1 MGQTGAVRRPASTRE
16 WVGRQQVGGWLWLGL
31 LVGIFAIAAGIFVIA
46 AGPTTGSHPM
56 PTWAAWLLGVVLIL
70 VGFGLAFAG
79 RVFSTTTVRI
89 NGDAFWWALWPSHR
103 YVRRYRWDDVAS
115 VDLVEVNGI
124 KHWLGY
130 GYRWMPNKGAA
141 VVLKNG
147 GAIHLTFTSGKE
159 FTITVDDA
167 AAGVEFAYAFVQ
179 YHQNPT
185 EHTPPMIPSAS
196 ARAGGLGADASN
208 AKNDVI
214 GERLAHAIPAIE
226 D

>member
-16 WVGRQQVGGWLWLGL
+16 WVGRQKVHGWLWLGI
-31 LVGIFAIAAGIFVIA
+31 LVGLIAIAAGAFIL
-46 AGPTTGSHPM
+46 GWGTSTGSHPM
-56 PTWAAWLLGVVLIL
+56 PTWASWLLGVLLII
-70 VGFGLAFAG
+70 VGLFLLFAG
-79 RVFSTTTVRI
+79 RIFSTTTVRI

-115 VDLVEVNGI
+115 VDLVEINGL
-124 KHWLGY
+124 KHWLGF
-130 GYRWMPNKGAA
+130 GYRWMPNKGTA

-147 GAIHLTFTSGKE
+147 PAIHLTFTNGKQ

-167 AAGVEFAYAFVQ
+167 AEGVEFADAFVQ
-179 YHQNPT
+179 YHQHPT
-185 EHTPPMIPSAS
+185 RQNSPEIPSAS
-196 ARAGGLGADASN
+196 ARAGALGADASKAN
-208 AKNDVI
+208 NTAI